1 MNYIFT
7 NARIFPLEQP
17 GVSEFDSLLVESG
30 KIKFLGSLSDCKI
43 QSKNHF
49 EIINLQG
56 KALLPAF
63 TDCHTHFTDYAKQ
76 FIQLDLSGC
85 RSINEVKQRLE
96 NYRETHPKLT
106 EWVLG
111 GGWDI
116 NIIDNPQKIRKEL
129 LDEFFPDTPVA
140 LYSKDFHSRWCNS
153 LALKIAGITENT
165 SDPEGGH
172 IERDNSGKLTGIL
185 QETASEWLDRF
196 IIPPSKDETK
206 QCLIQATEKVHSL
219 GLGTI
224 HSMELPLS
232 GEILEDFTRNYKKL
246 RVIRHFYQDELQT
259 MISQKRYSGEGDDWF
274 HLGGLKLFADG
285 SLGSQTAA
293 IFSEY
298 PDSPDFHGIL
308 RLSEE
313 EMYRLTLSALEH
325 SFYTLIH
332 CIGDRAVHLAIN
344 ALLRVK
350 EEKPENHFK
359 NRLEHI
365 QSIREEDIPRLK
377 ACAAGCSV
385 QPIHIANDIPLI
397 EKHWKT
403 IEREAYYF
411 RSLID
416 AGIKLAFGSD
426 APIAPINPFY
436 GIYSALQRKADLNPE
451 AKPWLPEQ
459 CLNIWEALQGYTI
472 NAAELAGIDN
482 LAGTITPRKNA
493 DLMVLED
500 FTKLPDEYWLEAES
514 LLTMMGGEIVWNKLT

>member
-7 NARIFPLEQP
+7 NARIYPLNKP
-17 GVSEFDSLLVESG
+17 GISTFDSLLVQNG
-30 KIKFLGSLSDCKI
+30 KIAFLGSLSECTI
-43 QSKNHF
+43 QSKNQF
-49 EIINLQG
+49 EIIDLEG

-85 RSINEVKQRLE
+85 KSIDEIKGKLE
-96 NYRETHPKLT
+96 HYRKNHPQLS

-116 NIIDNPQKIRKEL
+116 NIIDNPQKLRKEL
-129 LDEFFPDTPVA
+129 LDEFFPDTPVV
-140 LYSKDFHSRWCNS
+140 LYSRDFHSRWCNS
-153 LALKIAGITENT
+153 LSLKIAGITESI

-172 IERDNSGKLTGIL
+172 IEKDSSGKLTGIL

-196 IIPPSKDETK
+196 IIPPSKEETI
-206 QCLIQATEKVHSL
+206 QCLIQATEKVHSY

-224 HSMELPLS
+224 HSMELALS
-232 GEILEDFTRNYKKL
+232 GEILEDFTRHYKRL
-246 RVIRHFYQDELQT
+246 RVVRHFYLDELEA
-259 MISQKRYSGEGDDWF
+259 MISRKRYSGETDGWF

-298 PDSPDFHGIL
+298 SDTPGFQGIL

-313 EMYRLTLSALEH
+313 EMYYLTLSALENG
-325 SFYTLIH
+325 FYTLIH

-344 ALLRVK
+344 ALSRVNK
-350 EEKPENHFK
+350 ENPQNQFK

-365 QSIREEDIPRLK
+365 QSIRGEDIPRLK
-377 ACAAGCSV
+377 ECTASCSV
-385 QPIHIANDIPLI
+385 QPIHIASDIPLI
-397 EKHWKT
+397 KKHWKA
-403 IEREAYYF
+403 IEQEAYCF
-411 RSLID
+411 RSLIM
-416 AGIKLAFGSD
+416 AEIKLAFGSD

-436 GIYSALQRKADLNPE
+436 GIYSALQRKANLNPKE
-451 AKPWLPEQ
+451 KTWLPEQ

-482 LAGTITPRKNA
+482 RTGTITPTKDA
-493 DLMVLED
+493 DLIVLED
-500 FTKLPDEYWLEAES
+500 FTKLPDNYWLEAES
-514 LLTMMGGEIVWNKLT
+514 LLTMVGGEIVWNKLT